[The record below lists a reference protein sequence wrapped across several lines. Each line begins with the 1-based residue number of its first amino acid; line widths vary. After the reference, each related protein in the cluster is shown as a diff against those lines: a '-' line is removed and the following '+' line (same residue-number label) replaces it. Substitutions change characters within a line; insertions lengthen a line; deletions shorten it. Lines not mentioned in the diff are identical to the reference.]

1 MMTRSLRGG
10 IVLALGMSLS
20 SLIACSGEQ
29 TQTNRPAVSDEDR
42 ATESAAAPAD
52 LSRAEFRVEGMTCG
66 GCAIGTRAALK
77 KLQGVE
83 DAGASYE
90 DSRAWALY
98 HPAKIT
104 PEEMM
109 AAIRELGYTPT
120 LAGVQAQS

>member
-1 MMTRSLRGG
+1 MMPRSLRGA
-10 IVLALGMSLS
+10 IVLVLGMSLS

-29 TQTNRPAVSDEDR
+29 TQANRPAVRDEDR
-42 ATESAAAPAD
+42 SIESAAASAGF
-52 LSRAEFRVEGMTCG
+52 SRAEFKVEGMTCG

-77 KLQGVE
+77 KLEGVE

-98 HPAKIT
+98 DPAKIT